1 MKKFLNTAI
10 YKYDPNKIVGKHR
23 YIRVKMGSRKPKGM
37 MFNFINI
44 ILKYTFILYIIK
56 YFTDLLTFL
65 LKVFKK
71 SILW

>member
-1 MKKFLNTAI
+1 
-10 YKYDPNKIVGKHR
+10 
-23 YIRVKMGSRKPKGM
+23 MGSRKPKGM

-44 ILKYTFILYIIK
+44 ILKYPFILYIIK
-56 YFTDLLTFL
+56 YFTDLLKFL